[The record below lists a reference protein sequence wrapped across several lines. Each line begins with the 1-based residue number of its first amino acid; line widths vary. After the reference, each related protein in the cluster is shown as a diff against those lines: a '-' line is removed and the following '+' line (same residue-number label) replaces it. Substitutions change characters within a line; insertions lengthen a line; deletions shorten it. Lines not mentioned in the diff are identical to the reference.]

1 MFSENRFFKSS
12 VRHVFNGGHLG
23 VMMGVI
29 LGFTLWLSS
38 VASQAQVAVA
48 GKEPT
53 RAQAVKALEQ
63 PAALARMQGAVRL
76 AKIGTMRDAD
86 LLAARL
92 HDDDGRVREVAAAAM
107 WQIWSRSGDKAID
120 AQYQRG
126 VKLMQARRLDEAVAA
141 FSDIIKKQPAFA
153 EAWNK
158 RATLYFM
165 QGQFDLSLKDCD
177 EVLKRNRNHF
187 GALSGYGQI
196 YIHKRDYR
204 RAIQYLERALKVNPN
219 QPGTV
224 DTIELLEEKLQEQQR
239 KTI

>member
-1 MFSENRFFKSS
+1 MPITASS
-12 VRHVFNGGHLG
+12 ADRA
-23 VMMGVI
+23 
-29 LGFTLWLSS
+29 LS
-38 VASQAQVAVA
+38 
-48 GKEPT
+48 
-53 RAQAVKALEQ
+53 RAEAVKSLAQ
-63 PAALARMQGAVRL
+63 PAALARLQGAVRL
-76 AKIGTMRDAD
+76 AEIGSMRDAD

-92 HDDDGRVREVAAAAM
+92 HDDDDRVREVAAAAM

-120 AQYQRG
+120 AQYQRAI
-126 VKLMQARRLDEAVAA
+126 KLMQASRLDDAVAV

-158 RATLYFM
+158 RATLYYM

-177 EVLKRNRNHF
+177 EVLKRNQNHF

-204 RAIQYLERALKVNPN
+204 RAIQYLQRALKVNPN
-219 QPGTV
+219 QLGTA

>member
-1 MFSENRFFKSS
+1 MRQWIRWPVVVVLLALVALGLASMPITASS
-12 VRHVFNGGHLG
+12 ADRA
-23 VMMGVI
+23 
-29 LGFTLWLSS
+29 LS
-38 VASQAQVAVA
+38 
-48 GKEPT
+48 
-53 RAQAVKALEQ
+53 RADAVKSLAQ
-63 PAALARMQGAVRL
+63 PAALARLQGAVRL
-76 AKIGTMRDAD
+76 AEIGSMRDAD

-92 HDDDGRVREVAAAAM
+92 HDDDDRVREVAATAM

-120 AQYQRG
+120 AQYQRAI
-126 VKLMQARRLDEAVAA
+126 KLMQASRLDEAVAV

-177 EVLKRNRNHF
+177 EVLKRNQNHF

-196 YIHKRDYR
+196 YIHKRDFR
-204 RAIQYLERALKVNPN
+204 RAIQYLQRALKVNPN
-219 QPGTV
+219 QPGTA

>member
-1 MFSENRFFKSS
+1 MRQRIRWPAVLVVVFVLGLAWMPFAASS
-12 VRHVFNGGHLG
+12 ADR
-23 VMMGVI
+23 
-29 LGFTLWLSS
+29 TLS
-38 VASQAQVAVA
+38 
-48 GKEPT
+48 
-53 RAQAVKALEQ
+53 RAEAIKALAQ
-63 PAALARMQGAVRL
+63 PTALARMQGAVRL
-76 AKIGTMRDAD
+76 AAIGTMRDAD

-92 HDDDGRVREVAAAAM
+92 HDDDGRVRDVAAAAM

-120 AQYQRG
+120 AQYQRAI
-126 VKLMQARRLDEAVAA
+126 KLMDAHQLDEAVTV
-141 FSDIIKKQPAFA
+141 FSDIIKRQPAFA

-219 QPGTV
+219 QPGMA

-239 KTI
+239 RMI

>member
-1 MFSENRFFKSS
+1 MRQWIRWPVVVVLLALVALGLASMPITASS
-12 VRHVFNGGHLG
+12 ADRA
-23 VMMGVI
+23 
-29 LGFTLWLSS
+29 LS
-38 VASQAQVAVA
+38 
-48 GKEPT
+48 
-53 RAQAVKALEQ
+53 RAEAVKSLAQ
-63 PAALARMQGAVRL
+63 PAALARLQGAVRL
-76 AKIGTMRDAD
+76 AEIGSMRDAD

-92 HDDDGRVREVAAAAM
+92 HDDDDRVREVAAAAM

-120 AQYQRG
+120 AQYQRAI
-126 VKLMQARRLDEAVAA
+126 KLMQASRLDDAVAV

-158 RATLYFM
+158 RATLYYM

-177 EVLKRNRNHF
+177 EVLKRNQNHF

-204 RAIQYLERALKVNPN
+204 RAIQYLQRALKVNPN
-219 QPGTV
+219 QLGTA

>member
-1 MFSENRFFKSS
+1 MRKPF
-12 VRHVFNGGHLG
+12 GGNMMRQLIWWRAVLVVLG
-23 VMMGVI
+23 
-29 LGFTLWLSS
+29 LGWTPFAASGADRALS
-38 VASQAQVAVA
+38 
-48 GKEPT
+48 
-53 RAQAVKALEQ
+53 RAEAVKSLEQ
-63 PAALARMQGAVRL
+63 PAALARMKGAVRL
-76 AKIGTMRDAD
+76 AEIGIMRDAD

-92 HDDDGRVREVAAAAM
+92 HDDDGQVREVAAAAM
-107 WQIWSRSGDKAID
+107 WQIWSRSGDKATD
-120 AQYQRG
+120 ARYQRG
-126 VKLMQARRLDEAVAA
+126 IKLMQARRLDEAVVV

-177 EVLKRNRNHF
+177 EVMKRNRHHF

-196 YIHKRDYR
+196 YIQKGDYR

-219 QPGTV
+219 QAGTA
-224 DTIELLEEKLQEQQR
+224 DTIEVLEEKLQERQR

>member
-1 MFSENRFFKSS
+1 MRQWIRWPVVVVLLALVALGLASMPITASS
-12 VRHVFNGGHLG
+12 ADRA
-23 VMMGVI
+23 
-29 LGFTLWLSS
+29 LS
-38 VASQAQVAVA
+38 
-48 GKEPT
+48 
-53 RAQAVKALEQ
+53 RAEAVKSLAQ
-63 PAALARMQGAVRL
+63 PAALARLQGAVRL
-76 AKIGTMRDAD
+76 AEIGSMRDAD

-92 HDDDGRVREVAAAAM
+92 HDDDDRVREVAAAAM

-120 AQYQRG
+120 AQYQRAI
-126 VKLMQARRLDEAVAA
+126 KLMESRKLDDAVAV

-158 RATLYFM
+158 RATLYYM

-177 EVLKRNRNHF
+177 EVLKRNQNHF

-204 RAIQYLERALKVNPN
+204 RAIQYLQRALKVNPN
-219 QPGTV
+219 QPGTA